1 MERET
6 TLFEYVYGDLVREIT
21 GGALRPG
28 DTLPSMGE
36 LGKRYR
42 VGARTVRDVLKAL
55 KDDGYIATEERRRAT
70 VAFRSSDDDVERAA
84 RSLLARRDELLT
96 CYRTLEL
103 VMPPLYAFAA
113 RHCRA
118 DELAALG
125 RALERADV
133 ENRSGDW
140 RLSRSSLV
148 LHELLDKA
156 GNPLFSECYD
166 GLERASAVPALPG
179 FADPYVR
186 ATEESDNLLG
196 WMFASLSGDD
206 PAEVQRR
213 FGLLYRGT
221 AEYVERYL
229 DELDAAYPGTEGGG
243 RGFSWNARTGRSY
256 VHAQM
261 ARDLVERIAVG
272 EFPDGSLLPS
282 IASLAQSYGASA
294 STVQK
299 ALGVLNAM
307 GVASTSN
314 GRGTQVRTSDA
325 RFDPRALADGSF
337 RRDLQVFADALQM
350 LCIVLPAA
358 LGTVADRID
367 GVAGDAERALGREAG
382 PWAVPKAL
390 MEGFLGNVPL
400 DPLRDVLGEL
410 NSLLLWGYFLVF
422 FGPSGA
428 SAPVL
433 EALGEQGLEALRSRD
448 AVGFARAMDGYYR
461 LMLAAVRTFLEAAGM
476 PGTERLAEPAP
487 DATALARVSAQRSNS
502 SNGKGSAKT

>member
-1 MERET
+1 MERKT

-84 RSLLARRDELLT
+84 RSLLARRDELLA

-156 GNPLFSECYD
+156 GNPLFSECYA

-487 DATALARVSAQRSNS
+487 DATALARVSAQR
-502 SNGKGSAKT
+502 

>member
-1 MERET
+1 MERKT

-84 RSLLARRDELLT
+84 RSLLARRDELLA

-156 GNPLFSECYD
+156 GNPLFSECYA

-229 DELDAAYPGTEGGG
+229 DELDAAYPGTEG
-243 RGFSWNARTGRSY
+243 
-256 VHAQM
+256 
-261 ARDLVERIAVG
+261 
-272 EFPDGSLLPS
+272 
-282 IASLAQSYGASA
+282 
-294 STVQK
+294 
-299 ALGVLNAM
+299 
-307 GVASTSN
+307 
-314 GRGTQVRTSDA
+314 
-325 RFDPRALADGSF
+325 
-337 RRDLQVFADALQM
+337 
-350 LCIVLPAA
+350 
-358 LGTVADRID
+358 
-367 GVAGDAERALGREAG
+367 
-382 PWAVPKAL
+382 
-390 MEGFLGNVPL
+390 
-400 DPLRDVLGEL
+400 
-410 NSLLLWGYFLVF
+410 
-422 FGPSGA
+422 
-428 SAPVL
+428 
-433 EALGEQGLEALRSRD
+433 
-448 AVGFARAMDGYYR
+448 
-461 LMLAAVRTFLEAAGM
+461 EAAGS
-476 PGTERLAEPAP
+476 PGTRAPAAP
-487 DATALARVSAQRSNS
+487 TCMRRWRATWWSASRWESSPTARSCPPSRAWRSPTAPPPPPSRRRSAC
-502 SNGKGSAKT
+502 